1 MSRGVEK
8 NFLIM
13 LYQTVLFD
21 FDGVLC
27 HDRFYE
33 KTLLPDY
40 QNVYDW
46 IQANVFGDDEIMQ
59 KWMRNDIKSNG
70 INKLIAEN
78 TGIAREVL
86 DSLYMKSVRMMELDG
101 RVENLAKSLKLSG
114 RKIGIVTNNMD
125 VFSEITVGEHQL
137 DKLFDIIVN
146 SADYGRLKKDN
157 NGGLFDIT
165 FAVLNETI
173 KNSLMIDD
181 SASVIELYERRGGK
195 GFLYKDFEE
204 LKSFMELT

>member
-1 MSRGVEK
+1 
-8 NFLIM
+8 M

-40 QNVYDW
+40 QGAYDW
-46 IQANVFGDDEIMQ
+46 IQANVFGDDALIQ
-59 KWMRNDIKSNG
+59 KWMRNELKSDDV
-70 INKLIAEN
+70 NKLVAEN
-78 TGIAREVL
+78 TDIAREML
-86 DSLYMKSVRMMELDG
+86 DSLYMESVHKMGLDE

-125 VFSEITVGEHQL
+125 VFSEITVGNHQL

-157 NGGLFDIT
+157 NGELFDIA
-165 FAVLNETI
+165 FATLNGSI

-195 GFLYKDFEE
+195 GFLYKDFEGLE
-204 LKSFMELT
+204 SFLRANG

>member
-1 MSRGVEK
+1 
-8 NFLIM
+8 M

-27 HDRFYE
+27 RDRFYE

-46 IQANVFGDDEIMQ
+46 IQANVFDNDEIMP
-59 KWMRNDIKSNG
+59 KWMRNELKSDDVNR
-70 INKLIAEN
+70 LIAKN
-78 TGIAREVL
+78 TGIVREVL
-86 DSLYMKSVRMMELDG
+86 NDLYMKSVRMMDLDR
-101 RVENLAKSLKLSG
+101 RVADLAKSLKLSG

-125 VFSEITVGEHQL
+125 VFSEITVSNHRL
-137 DKLFDIIVN
+137 DKLFDVIVN

-157 NGGLFDIT
+157 NGELFDIT
-165 FAVLNETI
+165 FATLNESI

-181 SASVIELYERRGGK
+181 SPSVIELYEKRGGK

-204 LKSFMELT
+204 LESFLRANT